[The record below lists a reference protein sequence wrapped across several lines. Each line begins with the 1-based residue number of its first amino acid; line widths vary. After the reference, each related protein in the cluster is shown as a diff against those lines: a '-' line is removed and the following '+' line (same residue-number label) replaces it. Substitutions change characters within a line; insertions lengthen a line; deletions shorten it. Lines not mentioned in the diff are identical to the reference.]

1 LAVVVLIT
9 PLHDQPIKTPPSST
23 DRLIDATA
31 LLMVLGGIG
40 LFAFA
45 RSALTGIG
53 NGTRKMPEGISAV
66 AVTQFHVAQ
75 SSIALWIVGLGV
87 IVGIAAAVRHRVKSR
102 TV

>member
-1 LAVVVLIT
+1 
-9 PLHDQPIKTPPSST
+9 
-23 DRLIDATA
+23 
-31 LLMVLGGIG
+31 MVLGGIT

-53 NGTRKMPEGISAV
+53 NGTRNVPEGISAV

-87 IVGIAAAVRHRVKSR
+87 MVGVVAAVRHRVRKP
-102 TV
+102 V